1 MCVSRVTSPAKS
13 AAETEKMWSMSE
25 KNDLDDAAAPE
36 SSEVFEF
43 GESTI
48 LQLRNQPFRVGDQ
61 YGTMMS
67 VPLPEAEAADASPF
81 APETESAP
89 AAEPPANASAGGDDA
104 IARLERKL
112 DLALRQIEQLQ
123 QRLDSI
129 DSALMRALH
138 R

>member
-1 MCVSRVTSPAKS
+1 
-13 AAETEKMWSMSE
+13 MWSMS
-25 KNDLDDAAAPE
+25 NDERSDNSLDDAAAPE
-36 SSEVFEF
+36 SAEVFEF

-67 VPLPEAEAADASPF
+67 VPLPSLEEPSESSESPF
-81 APETESAP
+81 ADEPQAVAPLPVAPEDP
-89 AAEPPANASAGGDDA
+89 V
-104 IARLERKL
+104 ARLERKL
-112 DLALRQIEQLQ
+112 DLALRHIEALQ

-129 DSALMRALH
+129 DAALTRVLH